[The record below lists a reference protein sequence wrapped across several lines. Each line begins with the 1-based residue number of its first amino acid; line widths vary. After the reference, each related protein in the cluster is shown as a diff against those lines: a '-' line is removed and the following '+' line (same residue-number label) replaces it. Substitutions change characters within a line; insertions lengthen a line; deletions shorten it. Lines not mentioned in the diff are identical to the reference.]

1 MVVVTFAL
9 LFSISSYSYFT
20 DGVVPSTI
28 SSQQLSTN
36 ASSPHTTS
44 PPTTYVNGRANER
57 TTVAEGFE
65 STSFESTTITST
77 KHPGLTTP
85 VLPIG
90 GTQSSRPSVLTSP
103 STTSHFGHQ
112 TSSAAY
118 SSSASARFDYC
129 RAYCLNIYNRSI
141 MHTSC
146 FLCYGFWNAL

>member
-9 LFSISSYSYFT
+9 LFSISYYSYFT
-20 DGVVPSTI
+20 DGVVPSTT
-28 SSQQLSTN
+28 SSQQSSTN

-44 PPTTYVNGRANER
+44 PPTTHVNGRANEI
-57 TTVAEGFE
+57 TTVAEGI
-65 STSFESTTITST
+65 ESTTITST

-129 RAYCLNIYNRSI
+129 IV
-141 MHTSC
+141 
-146 FLCYGFWNAL
+146 